1 MKRGQKPRK
10 AQSAVVQ
17 GARLP
22 PSTDPPNTI
31 PVEHGTMQGH
41 PVVEGGG
48 GGWARRALV
57 LTGGGGGGNNP
68 PVKRRAAPYLLRRL
82 PVWGQSSV
90 LLCRTATLWPSVM
103 KHASLGPGLLSPPPS
118 PPPSPVQ
125 KAQTVAQSRRSH
137 PRSPPP
143 TV

>member
-48 GGWARRALV
+48 GMGPQGAGLDRW
-57 LTGGGGGGNNP
+57 GGGGNNP
-68 PVKRRAAPYLLRRL
+68 PVKRRAAPYLL
-82 PVWGQSSV
+82 Q
-90 LLCRTATLWPSVM
+90 
-103 KHASLGPGLLSPPPS
+103 ASLGGWGSRGTLEILAQKSARRQGPGHLGIF
-118 PPPSPVQ
+118 
-125 KAQTVAQSRRSH
+125 
-137 PRSPPP
+137 
-143 TV
+143 